1 MEDGRRDFTATCW
14 SLDFLAAFCSSSR
27 RTNETECES
36 EEERRKKKRE
46 IEAKMTLIATA
57 FANLGKLAV

>member
-1 MEDGRRDFTATCW
+1 MLEPF
-14 SLDFLAAFCSSSR
+14 DFLAACCSPSR

-36 EEERRKKKRE
+36 EEERGKKKRE
-46 IEAKMTLIATA
+46 EVEAKMTLIATA